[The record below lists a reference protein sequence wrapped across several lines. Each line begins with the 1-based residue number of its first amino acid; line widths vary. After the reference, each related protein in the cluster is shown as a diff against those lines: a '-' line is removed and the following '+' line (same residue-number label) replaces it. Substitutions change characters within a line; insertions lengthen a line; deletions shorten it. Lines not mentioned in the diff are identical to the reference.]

1 VEWQSAAVGRG
12 GVDGLRRPA
21 SPRHSWMEREP
32 VLGWILVAPALAV
45 LLVFIA
51 YPFVY
56 GLWLALTDSQ
66 GGNLGRFVG
75 LTNFIGLWKD
85 SIFRQTVVNSFT
97 YTIVTLIFK
106 ITLGMVMALLLNRSS
121 VIRNVLRAALLLPW
135 IVPTVLGALAWFMLF
150 DSTFSPLSWTLIRL
164 GLVKENIAFLGDPH
178 LAMGCLILV
187 NVWRGIPFFG
197 ISLLAALQ
205 AVPAD
210 LYEAATV
217 DGASA
222 WQQFRNITVPMLEAV
237 LVVVTLLSM
246 IWTFSDFQLIY
257 VLTQGGPADSTH
269 VFATLAYQVGLG
281 AAQMGVGAAI
291 SVAMFPVLA
300 IFAAVL
306 LWWLRRREI

>member
-1 VEWQSAAVGRG
+1 VERQNAAAGCVGAVGPRPLAN
-12 GVDGLRRPA
+12 LRR
-21 SPRHSWMEREP
+21 SWLEREP
-32 VLGWILVAPALAV
+32 VLGWILVTPALAV
-45 LLVFIA
+45 LVVFIA

-56 GLWLALTDSQ
+56 GLWLSLTDSQ

-75 LTNFIGLWKD
+75 LRNFIGLWKD
-85 SIFRQTVVNSFT
+85 SIFRQTVVNSFN

-106 ITLGMVMALLLNRSS
+106 IAIGMVMALLLNRSA
-121 VIRNVLRAALLLPW
+121 VIRNLLRAALLLPW

-150 DSTFSPLSWTLIRL
+150 DSTFSPFSWTLIRL
-164 GLVKENIAFLGDPH
+164 GVVKENIAFLGDPT
-178 LAMGCLILV
+178 LAMGCLMLV
-187 NVWRGIPFFG
+187 NVWRGVPFFG
-197 ISLLAALQ
+197 ITLLAALQ
-205 AVPAD
+205 AVPTE

-222 WQQFRNITVPMLEAV
+222 WQQFRNITVPMLEPV
-237 LVVVTLLSM
+237 LVVVTLLSL

-281 AAQMGVGAAI
+281 ATQLGVGAAI

-300 IFAAVL
+300 IFAALL

>member
-1 VEWQSAAVGRG
+1 MEWQSAAVGRG
-12 GVDGLRRPA
+12 GVNGLRRPA

-56 GLWLALTDSQ
+56 GLWLSLTDSQ

>member
-1 VEWQSAAVGRG
+1 MEWQNATEGRAAVVGT
-12 GVDGLRRPA
+12 
-21 SPRHSWMEREP
+21 RHPLSLHRSLMEREP
-32 VLGWILVAPALAV
+32 VLGWILVTPALAV

-51 YPFVY
+51 YPFLY
-56 GLWLALTDSQ
+56 GLWLSLTDSQ

-85 SIFRQTVVNSFT
+85 SIFRQTVLNSFN

-106 ITLGMVMALLLNRSS
+106 TALGMVMALLLNRSAA
-121 VIRNVLRAALLLPW
+121 IRNVLRAALLLPW

-150 DSTFSPLSWTLIRL
+150 DSTFSPLSWTLIKL

-178 LAMGCLILV
+178 LAMGCLMFV
-187 NVWRGIPFFG
+187 NVWRGVPFFG

-205 AVPAD
+205 SVPSE

-217 DGASA
+217 DGANS
-222 WQQFRNITVPMLEAV
+222 WQQFRNITVPMLEPV
-237 LVVVTLLSM
+237 LVVVILLSM

-300 IFAAVL
+300 VFAALL
-306 LWWLRRREI
+306 LWWLRRREV

>member
-1 VEWQSAAVGRG
+1 MEWQNAAVGRAEVVG
-12 GVDGLRRPA
+12 ARHPLNLRR
-21 SPRHSWMEREP
+21 SLMEQEP
-32 VLGWILVAPALAV
+32 VLGWILVTPALAV

-51 YPFVY
+51 YPFLY
-56 GLWLALTDSQ
+56 GLWLSLTDSQ
-66 GGNLGRFVG
+66 GGNLGSFVG
-75 LTNFIGLWKD
+75 LTNFISLWKD
-85 SIFRQTVVNSFT
+85 SIFRQTVVNSFN

-106 ITLGMVMALLLNRSS
+106 TALGMVMALLLNRSAA
-121 VIRNVLRAALLLPW
+121 IRNILRAALLLPW

-150 DSTFSPLSWTLIRL
+150 DSTFSPLSWTLIKL
-164 GLVKENIAFLGDPH
+164 GLVKENIAFLGDPR

-187 NVWRGIPFFG
+187 NVWRGVPFFG

-205 AVPAD
+205 SVPAD

-217 DGASA
+217 DGANS
-222 WQQFRNITVPMLEAV
+222 WQQFRNITVPMLEPV
-237 LVVVTLLSM
+237 LVVVILLSM

-300 IFAAVL
+300 IFAGLL

>member
-1 VEWQSAAVGRG
+1 MEWQDAALGRA
-12 GVDGLRRPA
+12 GVEGLRHP
-21 SPRHSWMEREP
+21 PTLRHSVLEREA

-51 YPFVY
+51 YPFLY
-56 GLWLALTDSQ
+56 GLWLSLTDSQ

-75 LTNFIGLWKD
+75 LANFIGLWKD
-85 SIFRQTVVNSFT
+85 SIFRQTVVNSFN

-106 ITLGMVMALLLNRSS
+106 IALGMVMALLLNRSA
-121 VIRNVLRAALLLPW
+121 VIRNLLRAALLLPW

-150 DSTFSPLSWTLIRL
+150 DSTFSPFSWTLIRL
-164 GLVKENIAFLGDPH
+164 GVVKENIAFLGDPT
-178 LAMGCLILV
+178 LAMGCLMLV
-187 NVWRGIPFFG
+187 NVWRGVPFFG
-197 ISLLAALQ
+197 ISLRAALQ

-222 WQQFRNITVPMLEAV
+222 WQQFRNITVPMLEPV

-291 SVAMFPVLA
+291 SVAMFPALA
-300 IFAAVL
+300 LFAALL
-306 LWWLRRREI
+306 LWWLRKREI

>member
-1 VEWQSAAVGRG
+1 VEWQSPTLGRAE
-12 GVDGLRRPA
+12 VNELRRRA
-21 SPRHSWMEREP
+21 SLRHSLMEREA
-32 VLGWILVAPALAV
+32 VLGWILVIPALA
-45 LLVFIA
+45 LLLLFIA

-56 GLWLALTDSQ
+56 GIWLSLTDSQ

-75 LTNFIGLWKD
+75 LINFIGLWKD

-97 YTIVTLIFK
+97 YTIITLIFK
-106 ITLGMVMALLLNRSS
+106 IAIGMVMALLLNRSA
-121 VIRNVLRAALLLPW
+121 VVRNVLRAALLLPW

-150 DSTFSPLSWTLIRL
+150 DSTFSPLSWTMIRL
-164 GLVKENIAFLGDPH
+164 GLVKENVAFLGNPH

-187 NVWRGIPFFG
+187 NVWRGVPFFG

-217 DGASA
+217 DGASS
-222 WQQFRNITVPMLEAV
+222 WQQFRNITVPMVEPV
-237 LVVVTLLSM
+237 LVVVVLLSM

-291 SVAMFPVLA
+291 SVTMFPVLA
-300 IFAAVL
+300 IFAALL
-306 LWWLRRREI
+306 LWWLRRQEI

>member
-1 VEWQSAAVGRG
+1 MEWQNATEGRAAVVGT
-12 GVDGLRRPA
+12 
-21 SPRHSWMEREP
+21 RHPLSLYRSLAEREP
-32 VLGWILVAPALAV
+32 VLGWILVTPALAV
-45 LLVFIA
+45 LFVFIA
-51 YPFVY
+51 YPFLY
-56 GLWLALTDSQ
+56 GLWLSLTDSH
-66 GGNLGRFVG
+66 GGNLGHFVG
-75 LTNFIGLWKD
+75 LTNFIDLWKD
-85 SIFRQTVVNSFT
+85 SIFRQTVVNSFN

-106 ITLGMVMALLLNRSS
+106 IALGMVMALLLNRSA

-150 DSTFSPLSWTLIRL
+150 DSTFSPFSWALIKL
-164 GLVKENIAFLGDPH
+164 GLVKENIAFLGDPR
-178 LAMGCLILV
+178 LAMGCLMSV
-187 NVWRGIPFFG
+187 NVWRGVPFFG

-217 DGASA
+217 DGASS
-222 WQQFRNITVPMLEAV
+222 WQQFRNITVPMLEPV
-237 LVVVTLLSM
+237 LVVVILLSM

-281 AAQMGVGAAI
+281 AAQMGMGAAI

-300 IFAAVL
+300 IFAALL